1 MTTDSVARERLREV
15 ADEAS
20 ERTVEFLLGVLDAGL
35 PLVLKPYSEW
45 LDAVQAHCDAYHED
59 YPHPEEATLQRA
71 YEVTDGSCW
80 VNNASYH
87 LSSVVYGYEN
97 LRECCELTNRS
108 LSMLS
113 RHAFTYAV
121 LDAVKRLHEDREENQ

>member
-59 YPHPEEATLQRA
+59 YSQPEEATLQRA
-71 YEVTDGSCW
+71 FEITDSSCW
-80 VNNASYH
+80 VNNTSYH
-87 LSSVVYGYEN
+87 LSAVVYGYEYARTNVRTRRDSLDN
-97 LRECCELTNRS
+97 LARNAL
-108 LSMLS
+108 
-113 RHAFTYAV
+113 AGAV
-121 LDAVKRLHEDREENQ
+121 LDAVRGLHTDREDSQ